1 MLKFKVSPFEGDS
14 FNLNIHQLTLNLL
27 KHVNENLE
35 KKDQEVINAFIKELN
50 SYFTGFDKVDD
61 LTLKQLLSIYFLVGY
76 YYKLFLIKN
85 NVEIIKDE

>member
-1 MLKFKVSPFEGDS
+1 MFKFKVSPLEGDS
-14 FNLNIHQLTLNLL
+14 FNLNLHQLTLNLL

-35 KKDQEVINAFIKELN
+35 EKDQEIIDAFVKELN
-50 SYFTGFDKVDD
+50 SYFANFDKVDD

-76 YYKLFLIKN
+76 YYKLFLVKN